1 MHDAA
6 GCRSYFVDPTLGGE
20 TDAAVLD
27 FAAKVA
33 AYGSTL
39 NASVG
44 LGDGGTI
51 LDRTGKHH
59 RLVTFHSLLPKGWRR
74 LSLIKLDVEGAEFTS
89 LLHPRDG
96 LLQLCAEGALEVDQL
111 VVEIHATASV
121 RPTLGTLHTVFSGAA
136 RCGLMLHHKEK
147 TQKTRHRLSNRGGL
161 VEFSWAS
168 IQHVARLVG
177 SQHSVSESLI
187 SAVS

>member
-6 GCRSYFVDPTLGGE
+6 GCRSYIVDPTLGGE

-27 FAAKVA
+27 FAAKVMG

-44 LGDGGTI
+44 LGDCGTI

-74 LSLIKLDVEGAEFTS
+74 LSLIKLDVEGAEI
-89 LLHPRDG
+89 
-96 LLQLCAEGALEVDQL
+96 LQAYC
-111 VVEIHATASV
+111 IHATACSSCV
-121 RPTLGTLHTVFSGAA
+121 RREPW
-136 RCGLMLHHKEK
+136 R
-147 TQKTRHRLSNRGGL
+147 
-161 VEFSWAS
+161 W
-168 IQHVARLVG
+168 
-177 SQHSVSESLI
+177 I
-187 SAVS
+187 SS